1 MRDIYKAIKLIVK
14 YNKLPTAKAL
24 RAYLIITNQTGRIDT
39 IIDRIIA
46 DFDELGL
53 ANIDLITSD
62 FLKKYNIK
70 NLFEVYE

>member
-1 MRDIYKAIKLIVK
+1 MRDIYNAIKLIVE
-14 YNKLPTAKAL
+14 YNSLSTAEAL
-24 RAYLIITNQTGRIDT
+24 SLYLYATKQTGDIDM
-39 IIDRIIA
+39 ISA

-70 NLFEVYE
+70 NLFEVYEK